1 MKMVIESMLGP
12 EVTHE
17 VSRES
22 RSTYRTPTL
31 LLQVSGDCVYLI
43 GGYSR
48 WITGGKKWK
57 ADILAHEYS
66 PQIKLGRLIEL
77 FE

>member
-1 MKMVIESMLGP
+1 MKLIIESMLGP

-17 VSRES
+17 VSREG
-22 RSTYRTPTL
+22 RNTYRTRTL
-31 LLQVSGDCVYLI
+31 LLQVSGNCVYLI

-48 WITGGKKWK
+48 WITGSRKWK
-57 ADILAHEYS
+57 IDILAHEYS

>member
-1 MKMVIESMLGP
+1 MKMIIESMLGP

-17 VSRES
+17 VSKES
-22 RSTYRTPTL
+22 RNTYRTRTL
-31 LLQVSGDCVYLI
+31 LLQIGGNCVYLI

-48 WITGGKKWK
+48 WVPSGRKWK
-57 ADILAHEYS
+57 ADVVAHEYN